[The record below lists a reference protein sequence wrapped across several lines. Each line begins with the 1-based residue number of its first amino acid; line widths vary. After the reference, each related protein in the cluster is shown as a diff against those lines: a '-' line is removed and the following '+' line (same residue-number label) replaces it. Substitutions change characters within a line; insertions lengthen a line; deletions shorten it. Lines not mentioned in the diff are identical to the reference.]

1 MQAFRVLRRPPR
13 TGTLVMALCAA
24 LTFTNGHAQ
33 QPGPAGSEQSG
44 QARQDKPQAGA
55 AALPGDDF
63 YAFANGQWLAATE
76 IPADRSAWSASH
88 ALVEET
94 NQRILQ
100 LIEAAGRQPGA
111 GDAKRVAAY
120 YAAIMDEAGIEARG
134 TAPLKPVLDRI
145 AAIRD
150 KAGLTQALGA
160 SLRADVDPL
169 NATDFHTENLFGI
182 WIAQGFT
189 DPDNYVPYLLQ
200 GGLGMPDRA
209 FYLEEN
215 ERMSRLRTAYQA
227 HVAAMLKL
235 AGFSEPEERAAR
247 VFELERKLAQAHGAR
262 EESSDMQK
270 ANNQWTMK
278 EFAARAPGLD
288 WKAFFAS
295 AGLGKQRKFIV
306 YHPRAIAGAAA
317 LVDGMPVQTWK
328 DWLAF
333 HAVNQYGGTL
343 PKAFVDQRFEF
354 YGRTLSGTP
363 QLSARWKRG
372 LAALNE
378 AMPEAV
384 GKMYVDQYFPPAA
397 KVKVQQ
403 MVTNIV
409 DAFHVRI
416 DRLDWMAPST
426 KREAHAKL
434 KALYVGVGY
443 PETWVSY
450 GKLEVKPDDA
460 FGNAWRADEF
470 HYRLELAK
478 LGTKV
483 DPKEWSMPPQLVNAV
498 NMPMQNALNF
508 PAAILQPP
516 FFDPNGSDAVNY
528 GAIGSVIG
536 HEISHSFDNIGAE
549 FDSKGRLRD
558 WWTKA
563 DSEHFTKAAQSLV
576 AQYSAYEAFSDL
588 KLNGQLTL
596 AENLADLAGLAAA
609 LDAYHA
615 SQDGKAGAATDREFF
630 LGYAQAWRTK
640 PREAALRN
648 QVTTDEHAP
657 AQWRTYTVR
666 NLDDWYKAFDVQPGQ
681 KLYLPPENRVRVW

>member
-13 TGTLVMALCAA
+13 ASTLAMALCAA
-24 LTFTNGHAQ
+24 LAFSTSHAQ
-33 QPGPAGSEQSG
+33 QGAPGAVQQGEQ
-44 QARQDKPQAGA
+44 QTA
-55 AALPGDDF
+55 AVLPGDDF
-63 YAFANGQWLAATE
+63 YTFANGQWLAATE
-76 IPADRSAWSASH
+76 IPADRSGWSAAQ
-88 ALVEET
+88 ALVDET
-94 NQRILQ
+94 NQRIVQ
-100 LIEAAGRQPGA
+100 LIDDASRQGQ
-111 GDAKRVAAY
+111 GDAKRVATY
-120 YAAIMDEAGIEARG
+120 YGALMDEAGIEARG
-134 TAPLKPVLDRI
+134 TAPLRPVLDKI

-169 NATDFHTENLFGI
+169 NATDFATENLFGV

-227 HVAAMLKL
+227 HIAAMLKL
-235 AGFSEPEERAAR
+235 AGFTEPEARAAR
-247 VFELERKLAQAHGAR
+247 VFELERKLAQAHGLR
-262 EESSDMQK
+262 EESSDVQK
-270 ANNQWTMK
+270 ANNVWTGK
-278 EFAARAPGLD
+278 DFAARAPGLD
-288 WKAFFAS
+288 WKAFFQA
-295 AGLGKQRKFIV
+295 AGLGKQKKFIV
-306 YHPRAIAGAAA
+306 YHPQAIIGAAA
-317 LVDGMPVQTWK
+317 LVAEMPVQTWQ

-333 HAVNQYGGTL
+333 HTINQHTGAL
-343 PKAFVDQRFEF
+343 PKAFVDQRFDF

-363 QLSARWKRG
+363 QLSPRWKRS
-372 LAALNE
+372 LAALNA

-384 GKMYVDQYFPPAA
+384 GKMYVDKYFPPAA
-397 KVKVQQ
+397 KAKVQQ
-403 MVTNIV
+403 MVANIV
-409 DAFHVRI
+409 DAFHRRI
-416 DRLDWMAPST
+416 DRLDWMAPAT

-434 KALYVGVGY
+434 NVLYVGVGY
-443 PETWVSY
+443 PETWTTY
-450 GKLEVKPDDA
+450 GGLDIKPDDA
-460 FGNAWRADEF
+460 FGNAWRAAQF
-470 HYRLELAK
+470 HYKLELAK
-478 LGTKV
+478 LGRKV
-483 DPKEWSMPPQLVNAV
+483 DAKEWSMPPQLVNAV

-563 DSEHFTKAAQSLV
+563 DREHFAKAAQALV
-576 AQYSAYEAFSDL
+576 AQYSAYDAFPDL

-615 SQDGKAGAATDREFF
+615 SLGGKTSPETDRQFF
-630 LGYAQAWRTK
+630 LGYAQAWREK
-640 PREAALRN
+640 AREASLRN
-648 QVTTDEHAP
+648 QVATDEHAP

-666 NLDDWYKAFDVQPGQ
+666 NLDDWYKAFDVQSGQ
-681 KLYLPPENRVRVW
+681 KLYLPPEARVRVW

>member
-13 TGTLVMALCAA
+13 TSTLAVALCAA
-24 LTFTNGHAQ
+24 LTMMSANAQ
-33 QPGPAGSEQSG
+33 QPAPLNVQGEH
-44 QARQDKPQAGA
+44 RTA
-55 AALPGDDF
+55 AVLPGDDF
-63 YAFANGQWLAATE
+63 YTFANGQWLAATE
-76 IPADRSAWSASH
+76 IPADRSGWSAGQ
-88 ALVEET
+88 ALVEDT
-94 NQRILQ
+94 SQRILQ
-100 LIEAAGRQPGA
+100 LIDAAGRQPGA
-111 GDAKRVAAY
+111 GDAKKVAAY
-120 YAAIMDEAGIEARG
+120 YGALMDEAGIEGRG
-134 TAPLKPVLDRI
+134 TAPLRPALSRI

-150 KAGLTQALGA
+150 RAGLTQALGA

-169 NATDFHTENLFGI
+169 NATDFATENLFGV
-182 WIAQGFT
+182 WIAQGFK

-227 HVAAMLKL
+227 HIAAMLKL
-235 AGFSEPEERAAR
+235 AGFTEPEARAAR
-247 VFELERKLAQAHGAR
+247 VFELERKLAQAHGLR
-262 EESSDMQK
+262 EESSDVQK
-270 ANNQWTMK
+270 ANNVWTDK
-278 EFAARAPGLD
+278 DFAARAPGLD
-288 WKAFFAS
+288 WKAFFQA

-306 YHPRAIAGAAA
+306 YHPRAITGAAA
-317 LVDGMPVQTWK
+317 LVAEMPVQTWQ

-333 HAVNQYGGTL
+333 HTINQHAGAL
-343 PKAFVDQRFEF
+343 PKAFVDQRFDF

-363 QLSARWKRG
+363 QLSPRWKRS
-372 LAALNE
+372 LAALNA

-384 GKMYVDQYFPPAA
+384 GKMYVDKYFPPEA
-397 KVKVQQ
+397 KARVQQ

-409 DAFHVRI
+409 NAFHQRI
-416 DRLDWMAPST
+416 DRLDWMAPAT

-434 KALYVGVGY
+434 DVLYVGVGY
-443 PETWVSY
+443 PEKWTTY
-450 GKLEVKPDDA
+450 AGLEVKPDDA
-460 FGNAWRADEF
+460 FGNAYRAAQY
-470 HYRLELAK
+470 HYKLELAK

-563 DSEHFTKAAQSLV
+563 DRDHFAKAAQVLV
-576 AQYSAYEAFSDL
+576 AQYSAYEAFPDL

-615 SQDGKAGAATDREFF
+615 SLGGKGSPESDRQFF
-630 LGYAQAWRTK
+630 LGYAQAWRDK
-640 PREAALRN
+640 SREASLRN
-648 QVTTDEHAP
+648 QVATDEHAP

-666 NLDDWYKAFDVQPGQ
+666 NLDDWYQAFDVQPGQ
-681 KLYLPPENRVRVW
+681 KLYLAPEARVRVW

>member
-1 MQAFRVLRRPPR
+1 MQAFHLLRRPPR
-13 TGTLVMALCAA
+13 MGTLAMALCSA
-24 LTFTNGHAQ
+24 LAFADGHAQ
-33 QPGPAGSEQSG
+33 QSGPVDHQPAPQ
-44 QARQDKPQAGA
+44 QARGQAGA
-55 AALPGDDF
+55 ALLPGDDF
-63 YAFANGQWLAATE
+63 YAFANGQWLAATG
-76 IPADRSAWSASH
+76 IPADRSTWSTSD
-88 ALVEET
+88 ALAEDT
-94 NQRILQ
+94 DQRILQ
-100 LIEAAGRQPGA
+100 LIEATGRQPGT
-111 GDAKRVAAY
+111 GDAARVATY

-134 TAPLKPVLDRI
+134 TAPLRPLLDKI

-169 NATDFHTENLFGI
+169 NNTDFSTGNLFGI

-227 HVAAMLKL
+227 HIAAMLKL
-235 AGFSEPEERAAR
+235 AGFTEPEERAAR
-247 VFELERKLAQAHGAR
+247 VFELERKLAQAHVPR
-262 EESSDMQK
+262 EESADMQK
-270 ANNQWTMK
+270 ANNQWRDRD
-278 EFAARAPGLD
+278 FAARAPGLD

-295 AGLGKQRKFIV
+295 AGLGKQKKFIV
-306 YHPRAIAGAAA
+306 YHPRAIIGAAA
-317 LVDGMPVQTWK
+317 LVAGMPVQTWK

-333 HAVNQYGGTL
+333 QTVNQYGGKL

-363 QLSARWKRG
+363 QLPARWKRG
-372 LAALNE
+372 LASLND

-384 GKMYVDQYFPPAA
+384 GKMYVDRYFPPAA

-403 MVTNIV
+403 MVTNII
-409 DAFHVRI
+409 DAFHARI

-443 PETWVSY
+443 PEKWTSY
-450 GKLEVKPDDA
+450 AGLDVKPDDA
-460 FGNAWRADEF
+460 FGNAWRADQF
-470 HYRLELAK
+470 HYRHELAK

-516 FFDPNGSDAVNY
+516 LFDPDGPDAVNY
-528 GAIGSVIG
+528 GATGSVIG
-536 HEISHSFDNIGAE
+536 HEISHSFDNIGAS
-549 FDSKGRLRD
+549 FDARGRLRD
-558 WWTKA
+558 WWTTEDSAHFSKA
-563 DSEHFTKAAQSLV
+563 SQSLV
-576 AQYSAYEAFSDL
+576 AQYSAYQAFPDL

-596 AENLADLAGLAAA
+596 GENLADLAGLAAA
-609 LDAYHA
+609 LDAWHA
-615 SQDGKAGAATDREFF
+615 AQGGKADIETDRQFF
-630 LGYAQAWRTK
+630 LGYAESWRTK

-681 KLYLPPENRVRVW
+681 KLYLPPESRVRVW

>member
-1 MQAFRVLRRPPR
+1 
-13 TGTLVMALCAA
+13 MALSTVLASTSA
-24 LTFTNGHAQ
+24 GAQ
-33 QPGPAGSEQSG
+33 QTAPLAAPQ
-44 QARQDKPQAGA
+44 QAATAVP
-55 AALPGDDF
+55 PGDDF
-63 YAFANGQWLAATE
+63 YLFANGQWLAATE
-76 IPADRSAWSASH
+76 IPADRGSWSA
-88 ALVEET
+88 ANAVVDET
-94 NQRILQ
+94 NGRILQ
-100 LIEAAGRQPGA
+100 LIEAASRPGA
-111 GDAKRVAAY
+111 STDARKVATY
-120 YAAIMDEAGIEARG
+120 YGAIMDEAGIEARG
-134 TAPLKPVLDRI
+134 IAPLKPMLDKI

-150 KAGLTQALGA
+150 KAGLVQALGA

-169 NATDFHTENLFGI
+169 NATDFSTENLFGL

-189 DPDNYVPYLLQ
+189 DPDNYMPYLLQ

-215 ERMSRLRTAYQA
+215 ERMGRLRTAYQA
-227 HVAAMLKL
+227 HIAAMLKL
-235 AGFSEPEERAAR
+235 AGFTEPEARAAR
-247 VFELERKLAQAHGAR
+247 VFELERRLAQSHGLR
-262 EESSDMQK
+262 EESSDVRK
-270 ANNQWTMK
+270 ANNVWTDRD
-278 EFAARAPGLD
+278 FAAKAPGLD
-288 WKAFFAS
+288 WKVFFHS
-295 AGLGKQRKFIV
+295 AGLGKQKKFIV
-306 YHPRAIAGAAA
+306 YHPTAITGAAA
-317 LVDGMPVQTWK
+317 LVAEMPVQTWQ

-333 HAVNQYGGTL
+333 HAINQYGSTL

-363 QLSARWKRG
+363 QLSARWKRS
-372 LAALNE
+372 LASLNE

-384 GKMYVDQYFPPAA
+384 GKMYVDKHFPPAA
-397 KVKVQQ
+397 KVKVQK
-403 MVTNIV
+403 MVANIV
-409 DAFHVRI
+409 DAFHQRI
-416 DRLDWMAPST
+416 ERLDWMAPAT
-426 KREAHAKL
+426 KREAQAKL

-443 PETWVSY
+443 PEKWTSY
-450 GKLEVKPDDA
+450 GALEVKPDDA
-460 FGNAWRADEF
+460 FGNAWRASA
-470 HYRLELAK
+470 YRYRQQLAK

-558 WWTKA
+558 WWTK
-563 DSEHFTKAAQSLV
+563 DDREHFARAAQALV
-576 AQYSAYEAFSDL
+576 AQYSSYEAFPDL

-615 SQDGKAGAATDREFF
+615 AQGGKATVETDRQFF

-640 PREAALRN
+640 PREASLRN

-666 NLDDWYKAFDVQPGQ
+666 NLDNWYKAFDVQPGQ
-681 KLYLPPENRVRVW
+681 KLYLPPEARVRVW

>member
-13 TGTLVMALCAA
+13 TSTLAAALCAA
-24 LTFTNGHAQ
+24 LAFTSAHAQ
-33 QPGPAGSEQSG
+33 QPAQ
-44 QARQDKPQAGA
+44 A
-55 AALPGDDF
+55 AAAAQQAVAVLPGDDF
-63 YAFANGQWLAATE
+63 YAFANGQWVAATE
-76 IPADRSAWSASH
+76 IPADRSAWSAGQ
-88 ALVEET
+88 ALVEDT

-100 LIEAAGRQPGA
+100 LIDAAGRQPGA
-111 GDAKRVAAY
+111 GDAKKVATY
-120 YAAIMDEAGIEARG
+120 YGAIMDEAGIEARG

-169 NATDFHTENLFGI
+169 NATDFNTENLFGV
-182 WIAQGFT
+182 WIAQGFE
-189 DPDNYVPYLLQ
+189 DPDHYVPYLLQ

-209 FYLEEN
+209 FYLEDN

-227 HVAAMLKL
+227 HIAAILKL
-235 AGFSEPEERAAR
+235 AGFSEPEARAAR
-247 VFELERKLAQAHGAR
+247 VFELERKLAQAHGTR
-262 EESSDMQK
+262 EESADIQK
-270 ANNQWTMK
+270 ANNPWTDRD
-278 EFAARAPGLD
+278 FATKAPGMD
-288 WKAFFAS
+288 WKAFFQG
-295 AGLGKQRKFIV
+295 AGLGKQKRFIV
-306 YHPRAIAGAAA
+306 YHPKAIAGAAA
-317 LVDGMPVQTWK
+317 LVGEMPVQTWK

-333 HAVNQYGGTL
+333 HTVNQHTGVL
-343 PKAFVDQRFEF
+343 PKAFVDQRFDF

-372 LAALNE
+372 LASLNE

-384 GKMYVDQYFPPAA
+384 GKMYVDRYFPPAA

-409 DAFHVRI
+409 DAFHQRI

-426 KREAHAKL
+426 KQEAHAKL

-443 PETWVSY
+443 PEKWTTY
-450 GKLEVKPDDA
+450 GGLEIKADDA
-460 FGNAWRADEF
+460 FGNARRASQY

-516 FFDPNGSDAVNY
+516 FFDPDGSDAVNY

-549 FDSKGRLRD
+549 FDSKGRVRD
-558 WWTKA
+558 WWTK
-563 DSEHFTKAAQSLV
+563 DDREHFAKAAQALV
-576 AQYSAYEAFSDL
+576 SQYSAYDAFPDL

-609 LDAYHA
+609 LDAFHA
-615 SQDGKAGAATDREFF
+615 SQGGKAGPETDRDFF
-630 LGYAQAWRTK
+630 VGYAQAWRTK
-640 PREAALRN
+640 AREASLRN
-648 QVTTDEHAP
+648 QVATDEHAP

-666 NLDDWYKAFDVQPGQ
+666 NLDDWYKAFDVRPGQ
-681 KLYLPPENRVRVW
+681 KLYLPPEGRVRVW

>member
-13 TGTLVMALCAA
+13 TSTLAVALCAA
-24 LTFTNGHAQ
+24 LAFTNAHAQ
-33 QPGPAGSEQSG
+33 QPTAAPD
-44 QARQDKPQAGA
+44 RQQA
-55 AALPGDDF
+55 AAAAVLPGDDF

-76 IPADRSAWSASH
+76 IPADRSSWGAGN

-111 GDAKRVAAY
+111 SDAKRVATY
-120 YAAIMDEAGIEARG
+120 YSALMDEAGIEARG
-134 TAPLKPVLDRI
+134 TAPLKPVLDKI

-150 KAGLTQALGA
+150 KAGLTRALGA

-169 NATDFHTENLFGI
+169 NATDFNTENLFGV

-227 HVAAMLKL
+227 HIAAMLKL

-270 ANNQWTMK
+270 ANNQWDAR

-295 AGLGKQRKFIV
+295 AGLGKQKKFIV
-306 YHPRAIAGAAA
+306 YHPRAIIGAAA
-317 LVDGMPVQTWK
+317 LVAEMPVQTWK

-333 HAVNQYGGTL
+333 HTVNQYGGTL

-363 QLSARWKRG
+363 ELSARWKRS
-372 LAALNE
+372 LVWLNE

-384 GKMYVDQYFPPAA
+384 GKMYVDKYFPPAA
-397 KVKVQQ
+397 KVKVEQ

-409 DAFHVRI
+409 DAFHARI
-416 DRLDWMAPST
+416 DRLDWMAPTT

-443 PETWVSY
+443 PEKWTSY
-450 GKLEVKPDDA
+450 DGLEVKPDDA
-460 FGNAWRADEF
+460 FGNAYRADQF
-470 HYRLELAK
+470 RYRLKLAR

-563 DSEHFTKAAQSLV
+563 DSEHFAKATQSLV
-576 AQYSAYEAFSDL
+576 AQYSAYEAFPDL

-615 SQDGKAGAATDREFF
+615 SQGAKAGLETDRQFF
-630 LGYAQAWRTK
+630 MGYAQAWRTK

-666 NLDDWYKAFDVQPGQ
+666 NIDDWYKAFDVQPGQ
-681 KLYLPPENRVRVW
+681 KLYLPPEARVRVW